1 MKGTVKWFNSMKG
14 YGFIEPEKG
23 KDVYVHQ
30 SALAEGTELNEGD
43 KVEFEIE
50 DSPRGPKAKNVKK
63 LDENMTDEQ
72 TAEEKK
78 SEVTETTETAEEKKP
93 ETSEED

>member
-1 MKGTVKWFNSMKG
+1 MKGTVKWFNSSKG
-14 YGFIEPEKG
+14 FGFIEREGG

-50 DSPRGPKAKNVKK
+50 ESDRGPKAKNVKK
-63 LDENMTDEQ
+63 L
-72 TAEEKK
+72 EEEK
-78 SEVTETTETAEEKKP
+78 SEVAETTEEETK
-93 ETSEED
+93 EESKWLFSPSSNICQ

>member
-1 MKGTVKWFNSMKG
+1 MKGTVKWFNSSKG
-14 YGFIEPEKG
+14 FGFIEREGG

-50 DSPRGPKAKNVKK
+50 ESDRGPKAKNVKK
-63 LDENMTDEQ
+63 L
-72 TAEEKK
+72 EEEK
-78 SEVTETTETAEEKKP
+78 SEVAETTEEETKEE
-93 ETSEED
+93 ETKEEETKEESE

>member
-1 MKGTVKWFNSMKG
+1 MKGF
-14 YGFIEPEKG
+14 GFIEPEEG

-72 TAEEKK
+72 TREEEPKEEEETK
-78 SEVTETTETAEEKKP
+78 PTEEETKEEETAEEETP
-93 ETSEED
+93 ETSKGD